1 MTIMTAVHMTENS
14 AGVTRG
20 VPEARS
26 TLVSIIVTH
35 YNYSRYVR
43 TAIESALAQTHVS
56 VEVIIV
62 DDLSDAPHRA
72 ALRAIVKDIADA
84 RVALVELPHNKG
96 QINAVFEGLAVARG
110 EFVALLDPDDIYEPR
125 FVERMLDCHLN
136 SIVFAPVATCEMGMF
151 RIGGGV
157 LARTY
162 VGYRYKAFT
171 GGTLPR
177 AEATLADFGF
187 TAYYPP
193 EHNGWLWATTSA
205 MMFRRD
211 ALVFLRRNA
220 YMEHVR
226 HFADAYCAYGAHMLG
241 GTLLIDEMLSWRG
254 LHDANTAESEH
265 VIGLHQHRHRP
276 DFEDVTHQVKLFV
289 IGTLLENGAR
299 AVWRDHKLAEML
311 RGQFVSEDIAL
322 LTAQH
327 PFLEEV
333 MKLAPPLPPAPDI

>member
-1 MTIMTAVHMTENS
+1 M
-14 AGVTRG
+14 
-20 VPEARS
+20 
-26 TLVSIIVTH
+26 SIVVTH
-35 YNYSRYVR
+35 YNYSRFVK
-43 TAIESALAQTHVS
+43 TALESALAQTHS
-56 VEVIIV
+56 LVEIIIV
-62 DDLSDAPHRA
+62 DDSSDAPHRA
-72 ALRAIVKDIADA
+72 ALRTIVKDIGDP
-84 RVALVELPHNKG
+84 RVNLVELPHNKG

-110 EFVALLDPDDIYEPR
+110 EFVALLDPDDICEPR

-136 SIVFAPVATCEMGMF
+136 PIVFAPVATCEMGLF
-151 RIGGGV
+151 RIGGSV

-211 ALVFLRRNA
+211 ALMFLRRKA
-220 YMEHVR
+220 YMENVR

-254 LHDANTAESEH
+254 LHDSNTAESEH

-276 DFEDVTHQVKLFV
+276 DFEDVTHEVKLFV

-311 RGQFVSEDIAL
+311 RGQFVDEDIAL
-322 LTAQH
+322 LAAQH

-333 MKLAPPLPPAPDI
+333 MKLVPPLSPPPDLPSA